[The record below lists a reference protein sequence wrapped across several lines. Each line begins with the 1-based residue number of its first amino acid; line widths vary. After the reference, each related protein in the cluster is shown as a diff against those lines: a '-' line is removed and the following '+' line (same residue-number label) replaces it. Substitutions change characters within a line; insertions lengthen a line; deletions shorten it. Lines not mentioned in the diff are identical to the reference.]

1 MNEIK
6 KYTVMELADLV
17 GVPRTTINDWLSRY
31 SQYIDFKMQGKR
43 KIYVESSLTVLKE
56 ISGLRNSGLSSFD
69 IEEELAKRHPV
80 HAEVA
85 PQQKEPGKEE
95 AGEEKNH
102 PEEYSLIVKKQTDEI
117 ARMIAE
123 HLQNMARRIE
133 NIESSNRRE
142 AAKTRRRYFMAIVFI
157 AILSGLILAAGLKFE
172 GYFRENLQLQQKNN
186 VISSQLSVM
195 ENELKKQSDNFREA
209 LETLKKNE
217 TKKEAEI
224 LKLRD
229 QFAREKLNMLQKL
242 MKDLYPESIKEDVIR
257 KLQSEEA
264 AAVND
269 EQPLNDM
276 PIITPA
282 P

>member
-56 ISGLRNSGLSSFD
+56 ISELRNSGLSSFD

-85 PQQKEPGKEE
+85 PRQKESGKEE

-186 VISSQLSVM
+186 VISSQISVM

-257 KLQSEEA
+257 KLQSEKA
-264 AAVND
+264 AGAAND
-269 EQPLNDM
+269 EKPLNDM
-276 PIITPA
+276 PTSPA

>member
-1 MNEIK
+1 MNEMK

-80 HAEVA
+80 HAELA
-85 PQQKEPGKEE
+85 PPQPESKEE
-95 AGEEKNH
+95 EAAEEKSH

-117 ARMIAE
+117 AKMIAE

-133 NIESSNRRE
+133 NIESFNRRE
-142 AAKTRRRYFMAIVFI
+142 AAKTRRWYFMAVLFI

-172 GYFRENLQLQQKNN
+172 GYFRENLRLQQKNGA
-186 VISSQLSVM
+186 ISSQLSVM
-195 ENELKKQSDNFREA
+195 ENDLKKQSDDFRKA
-209 LETLKKNE
+209 LESLKENE

-224 LKLRD
+224 LRLRD
-229 QFAREKLNMLQKL
+229 QFAKEKLEMLKDV
-242 MKDLYPESIKEDVIR
+242 MKDLYPESIKDDVI
-257 KLQSEEA
+257 KKFQQDEA
-264 AAVND
+264 SKTTEYPVY
-269 EQPLNDM
+269 DM
-276 PIITPA
+276 MPDTPR